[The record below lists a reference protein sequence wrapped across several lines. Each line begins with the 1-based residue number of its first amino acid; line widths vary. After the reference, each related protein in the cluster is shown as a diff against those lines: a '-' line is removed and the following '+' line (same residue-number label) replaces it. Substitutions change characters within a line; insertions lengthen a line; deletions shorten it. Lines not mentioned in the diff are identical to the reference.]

1 MYSKHYVSERI
12 EREKL
17 IQKIGIGI
25 ELDTIRVDRHHINGA
40 ELHTITS
47 TGIIII
53 RNERTNKIV
62 TKLIAR
68 PGQIKR
74 YYDEVPEIMKRVIAI
89 AKIHQEMGYNKWKR
103 KRQKKLEQLAE
114 WKFWKIHVLCRIFL
128 FEQVF
133 ISTKER
139 KEKKLIKISWRNGY
153 KFYYTYFA
161 RGQLPKIL
169 SHSRTQRIFVRITYE
184 N

>member
-53 RNERTNKIV
+53 RNERTKKIV
-62 TKLIAR
+62 TKLIVEPVQSQYSDTGSIEIQRAKSN
-68 PGQIKR
+68 PSGQSYILNLS
-74 YYDEVPEIMKRVIAI
+74 YYIIYA
-89 AKIHQEMGYNKWKR
+89 
-103 KRQKKLEQLAE
+103 
-114 WKFWKIHVLCRIFL
+114 
-128 FEQVF
+128 
-133 ISTKER
+133 
-139 KEKKLIKISWRNGY
+139 
-153 KFYYTYFA
+153 
-161 RGQLPKIL
+161 
-169 SHSRTQRIFVRITYE
+169 
-184 N
+184 

>member
-1 MYSKHYVSERI
+1 MYSKHYISERI

-17 IQKIGIGI
+17 IQKIGLGV

-68 PGQIKR
+68 PGQIRR
-74 YYDEVPEIMKRVIAI
+74 YYDEVPKIMEKVIQI
-89 AKIHQEMGYNKWKR
+89 AKVHQELGYNK
-103 KRQKKLEQLAE
+103 
-114 WKFWKIHVLCRIFL
+114 
-128 FEQVF
+128 
-133 ISTKER
+133 
-139 KEKKLIKISWRNGY
+139 
-153 KFYYTYFA
+153 
-161 RGQLPKIL
+161 
-169 SHSRTQRIFVRITYE
+169 
-184 N
+184 

>member
-1 MYSKHYVSERI
+1 MYSRHYISERI

-17 IQKIGIGI
+17 IQKIGVGI
-25 ELDTIRVDRHHINGA
+25 AIDTIRVDRNHKNGA

-74 YYDEVPEIMKRVIAI
+74 YYDEIPEIIEKVIQIARV
-89 AKIHQEMGYNKWKR
+89 HQKMGYN
-103 KRQKKLEQLAE
+103 L
-114 WKFWKIHVLCRIFL
+114 
-128 FEQVF
+128 
-133 ISTKER
+133 
-139 KEKKLIKISWRNGY
+139 
-153 KFYYTYFA
+153 
-161 RGQLPKIL
+161 
-169 SHSRTQRIFVRITYE
+169 
-184 N
+184 

>member
-1 MYSKHYVSERI
+1 MYSKHYVSDRI

-17 IQKIGIGI
+17 IQKIGVGI
-25 ELDTIRVDRHHINGA
+25 ALDTIRVDRNHKNGA

-74 YYDEVPEIMKRVIAI
+74 YYDKVPKIMEKVIQIARV
-89 AKIHQEMGYNKWKR
+89 HQELEYNK
-103 KRQKKLEQLAE
+103 
-114 WKFWKIHVLCRIFL
+114 
-128 FEQVF
+128 
-133 ISTKER
+133 
-139 KEKKLIKISWRNGY
+139 
-153 KFYYTYFA
+153 
-161 RGQLPKIL
+161 
-169 SHSRTQRIFVRITYE
+169 
-184 N
+184 

>member
-1 MYSKHYVSERI
+1 MYSKHYISERI

-17 IQKIGIGI
+17 IQKIGLGV

-68 PGQIKR
+68 PGQIRR
-74 YYDEVPEIMKRVIAI
+74 YYDEVPEVMKKVIAI
-89 AKIHQEMGYNKWKR
+89 ARTHQEMGYNKWKR
-103 KRQKKLEQLAE
+103 K
-114 WKFWKIHVLCRIFL
+114 
-128 FEQVF
+128 
-133 ISTKER
+133 
-139 KEKKLIKISWRNGY
+139 
-153 KFYYTYFA
+153 
-161 RGQLPKIL
+161 
-169 SHSRTQRIFVRITYE
+169 
-184 N
+184 

>member
-1 MYSKHYVSERI
+1 MYSKHYVSDRI

-17 IQKIGIGI
+17 IQKIGIGVA
-25 ELDTIRVDRHHINGA
+25 LDTIRVDRHHINGA

-74 YYDEVPEIMKRVIAI
+74 YYNEVPKIMEKVIQIARV
-89 AKIHQEMGYNKWKR
+89 HQELGYNK
-103 KRQKKLEQLAE
+103 
-114 WKFWKIHVLCRIFL
+114 
-128 FEQVF
+128 
-133 ISTKER
+133 
-139 KEKKLIKISWRNGY
+139 
-153 KFYYTYFA
+153 
-161 RGQLPKIL
+161 
-169 SHSRTQRIFVRITYE
+169 
-184 N
+184 